1 MDDKVKILFKFHSDI
16 FDKLMV
22 ETMWTDIV
30 DNEKGFYK
38 LDNIPFYAPLIA
50 SDDIVYAEYDESELM
65 LTYKRTIEYSGNSVV
80 QVVIMD
86 SSKSDINKIRDMF
99 TDLGCVSEKVN
110 EGYFS
115 MEIPF
120 SMDYKPINTSL
131 NILENDDIIGFSEP
145 CLSDKHR
152 KDISE

>member
-1 MDDKVKILFKFHSDI
+1 MGDKVKILFKFHSDI

-22 ETMWTDIV
+22 ETMWADIV
-30 DNEKGFYK
+30 DKEKGFYK

-50 SDDIVYAEYDESELM
+50 SDDIVYAEYDDSELM
-65 LTYKRTIEYSGNSVV
+65 LTYKRTIEYSGNSVI

-99 TDLGCVSEKVN
+99 TDLGCISEKVN

-115 MEIPF
+115 MEIPYLL
-120 SMDYKPINTSL
+120 DYN
-131 NILENDDIIGFSEP
+131 
-145 CLSDKHR
+145 
-152 KDISE
+152 